1 MHEPPRDQ
9 GGVRDQPVAREAQR
23 VHAAEG
29 VLPVVV
35 AEIALK
41 CLVAEGTDGR
51 ELGVVE
57 LGRMTNQDVLHAM
70 S

>member
-1 MHEPPRDQ
+1 MMMSLSITA
-9 GGVRDQPVAREAQR
+9 VII
-23 VHAAEG
+23 AER
-29 VLPVVV
+29 
-35 AEIALK
+35 
-41 CLVAEGTDGR
+41 LVAEGADGS